1 MARLPRLELAGQV
14 HLVVQSG
21 REGRKVLA
29 DDEDRRNFSEALA
42 FCARRWGVLVHAYAL
57 TDSRALLMVTPGT
70 QGCLGRMMQQLN
82 RRFTGAV
89 NSRTA
94 QQGPV
99 WNGRYQATV
108 VEAGPS
114 VLTAM
119 RYVEWEPVA
128 EGVAAGPLDWA
139 WSSAGHHAGT
149 RVDPLIAHHAS
160 YWQLGNTPFDR
171 EAQYRRLLEL
181 PVAANERAHIESR
194 VRGGWPLGSEAF
206 VRSLHGRTARRLAP
220 GRRGRPSNPVPN
232 KVLVKSDS

>member
-1 MARLPRLELAGQV
+1 MARLPRLEIAGQV

-29 DDEDRRNFSEALA
+29 EDEDRRNFCEALG

-57 TDSRALLMVTPGT
+57 TDNRALLLLTPGT

-82 RRFTGAV
+82 RRFAGAL

-99 WNGRYQATV
+99 WSGRYQATV
-108 VEAGPS
+108 VESGTS

-128 EGVAAGPLDWA
+128 EGLAASPLDWP
-139 WSSAGHHAGT
+139 WSSAQHHGGIRA
-149 RVDPLIAHHAS
+149 DPLVAHHAS

-171 EAQYRRLLEL
+171 EARYRRLLEAPL
-181 PVAANERAHIESR
+181 APGERAHMESR

-206 VRSLHGRTARRLAP
+206 IRALGARTPRRLAP
-220 GRRGRPSNPVPN
+220 ARRGRPANPVPN
-232 KVLVKSDS
+232 